1 MVRRNTI
8 GNTALDFLHE
18 QLLLAMKKIK
28 ISDGS
33 IDKDTVLREITAYY
47 ERKFS
52 SLTNDAFSYDFI
64 DLFCGAGGLSIG
76 LEQVGFKP
84 IIAIDKDEAALRTYR
99 FNRPWMTEQSL
110 IHEDIRDLVDSDIFP
125 HVPVIVGGPPCQG
138 FSVVNKHKKEN
149 DERNELYKF
158 YVHAV
163 SQSKPKI
170 FLMENVEGILK
181 LYDTIKSDFANVGY
195 ITCQPLVLSPKDF
208 GFPQSRKRAFIL
220 GIMDE
225 YSDIADELYSI
236 FKETVFGFACG
247 VTCCCGC
254 LFCTAFC
261 CGVCR
266 FCRSCIFFLIAR
278 GSAACQADYKCSCG
292 YD

>member
-8 GNTALDFLHE
+8 GNTAEEINLDFLHE

-149 DERNELYKF
+149 DERN
-158 YVHAV
+158 
-163 SQSKPKI
+163 
-170 FLMENVEGILK
+170 G
-181 LYDTIKSDFANVGY
+181 
-195 ITCQPLVLSPKDF
+195 
-208 GFPQSRKRAFIL
+208 
-220 GIMDE
+220 
-225 YSDIADELYSI
+225 LYSQYRYLNSRI
-236 FKETVFGFACG
+236 FGTSFYAFRNRFFFMSGYRGIHSAQ
-247 VTCCCGC
+247 TGC
-254 LFCTAFC
+254 LPGTAEE
-261 CGVCR
+261 
-266 FCRSCIFFLIAR
+266 
-278 GSAACQADYKCSCG
+278 
-292 YD
+292 

>member
-8 GNTALDFLHE
+8 GNTAEEINLDFLHE

-110 IHEDIRDLVDSDIFP
+110 IREDIRDLVDSDIFP

-181 LYDTIKSDFANVGY
+181 LYDTI
-195 ITCQPLVLSPKDF
+195 
-208 GFPQSRKRAFIL
+208 
-220 GIMDE
+220 
-225 YSDIADELYSI
+225 
-236 FKETVFGFACG
+236 
-247 VTCCCGC
+247 
-254 LFCTAFC
+254 
-261 CGVCR
+261 
-266 FCRSCIFFLIAR
+266 
-278 GSAACQADYKCSCG
+278 
-292 YD
+292 

>member
-8 GNTALDFLHE
+8 GNTAEEINLDFLHE

-110 IHEDIRDLVDSDIFP
+110 IHEDIRDLVDSDILP

-138 FSVVNKHKKEN
+138 FSNANRQHTTIISMNNRLVKEYV
-149 DERNELYKF
+149 RAILEL
-158 YVHAV
+158 
-163 SQSKPKI
+163 KPRA
-170 FLMENVEGILK
+170 FVMENVAMLKSQVHRFMVEEKDLDDSRVMGMDLTSDEVELLPASSVFEGALEFVTSIKKDNTLTWADSFYK
-181 LYDTIKSDFANVGY
+181 IINLLYRYRIN
-195 ITCQPLVLSPKDF
+195 Q
-208 GFPQSRKRAFIL
+208 
-220 GIMDE
+220 
-225 YSDIADELYSI
+225 
-236 FKETVFGFACG
+236 
-247 VTCCCGC
+247 
-254 LFCTAFC
+254 
-261 CGVCR
+261 
-266 FCRSCIFFLIAR
+266 
-278 GSAACQADYKCSCG
+278 
-292 YD
+292 

>member
-8 GNTALDFLHE
+8 GNTAEEINLDFLHE

-64 DLFCGAGGLSIG
+64 DLFCGAGSLSIG

-110 IHEDIRDLVDSDIFP
+110 IHEDIRDLVESDIFP

-181 LYDTIKSDFANVGY
+181 LYDTMWKTAIPPSF
-195 ITCQPLVLSPKDF
+195 LV
-208 GFPQSRKRAFIL
+208 
-220 GIMDE
+220 
-225 YSDIADELYSI
+225 
-236 FKETVFGFACG
+236 
-247 VTCCCGC
+247 
-254 LFCTAFC
+254 
-261 CGVCR
+261 
-266 FCRSCIFFLIAR
+266 RSL
-278 GSAACQADYKCSCG
+278 
-292 YD
+292 